1 VLSESLSLAISEA
14 LRDQPDLAR
23 WALVMSPSRTIVA
36 LVGGL
41 FGEPELSSDV
51 PLNAALG
58 VIAAVIAICCA
69 VMFAWYQRRD

>member
-1 VLSESLSLAISEA
+1 
-14 LRDQPDLAR
+14 
-23 WALVMSPSRTIVA
+23 MSPSRTIVA

-41 FGEPELSSDV
+41 FGEPELSGDV

-58 VIAAVIAICCA
+58 VMAAVIAICCA